1 MFCNSIRLLRR
12 CRPTLSLTP
21 FNRQSTYSTIN
32 LRSTDGSS
40 SIGLEDTITNRS
52 LHCKHQHNNTIHWL
66 STAASTPDNDDGG
79 TSSSPLEVTV
89 TNSTSS
95 SSEESSADQQLDDQS
110 PNLKK
115 SPDQEKEEEILQLQ
129 SELRTH
135 HRHAAYDTAL
145 QTASTLL
152 DLTIS
157 HFGDQHP
164 ATASAYNNVGLM
176 AKCLGKYSQAKEAY
190 HKSLSIYG
198 EVCGKDHASY
208 AAALSNLGM
217 LERGRVLESESAA
230 NNNEEEIDETNSSI
244 PDEDDVDLKDLRDAN
259 KPNEEKLS
267 ALDRM
272 QLNESAIEYFDEAY
286 KIRLSE
292 LGPNHPHT
300 ISSQSQLGSAMAAAV
315 IAERRGRISSII
327 ESELRQLKHAKNVQ
341 DVKEMEKHVP
351 EAIARAASKTT
362 MGGKGSKLTRRRWE
376 AAEQHLRGALTNAV
390 ENPRGE
396 NVSPLLY
403 VPTGNTPSSADK
415 ESTKVQENSSSRR
428 RGLTLPPKQEYK
440 DLSKKE
446 QKKLDKQK
454 LREHRRANANALR
467 GATTNESKGIESI
480 LGVAGKVTTLSA
492 ATAAQNLAVFLKHY
506 SDWMRLSLM
515 DENNTQQ
522 QQAEPSQ
529 QQIQSTKA
537 LNQTIQEA
545 QHLYES
551 ALHVRKS
558 ILPSHHPEVVATKF
572 SLAELLDSPK
582 VSVLATLT
590 SHDDAEA
597 EVVDGKRANQLR
609 EEILSTKALNQTIQ
623 EAQHLYESALHVR
636 KSILPSHHPE
646 VVATK
651 FSLAELLDSP
661 KVSVLATLT
670 SHDDAEAEVVD
681 GKRANQLREEI
692 LSAYNV
698 EEK

>member
-1 MFCNSIRLLRR
+1 MICNSSRLLRR
-12 CRPTLSLTP
+12 CRPPLSVAP
-21 FNRQSTYSTIN
+21 FNRQSISYSTIN
-32 LRSTDGSS
+32 SKSFRCS

-52 LHCKHQHNNTIHWL
+52 LYCNHQQNNVHWL
-66 STAASTPDNDDGG
+66 STAASTDDNDNNG
-79 TSSSPLEVTV
+79 TSSSPIEVTV
-89 TNSTSS
+89 TNSSPS
-95 SSEESSADQQLDDQS
+95 NSEESSNDQQHEP

-272 QLNESAIEYFDEAY
+272 QLNESAIEYLDEAY

-315 IAERRGRISSII
+315 IAERRGRISSSI

-351 EAIARAASKTT
+351 EAIARAASKTS

-396 NVSPLLY
+396 TVSPLLY
-403 VPTGNTPSSADK
+403 VPTGETPSSADK
-415 ESTKVQENSSSRR
+415 EGTKVKENSSSR
-428 RGLTLPPKQEYK
+428 RGLTLPPKKEYK

-467 GATTNESKGIESI
+467 GTTTTNNSEGTESI

-515 DENNTQQ
+515 DENSAQQ
-522 QQAEPSQ
+522 HQAEPSQ

-609 EEILSTKALNQTIQ
+609 EEILS
-623 EAQHLYESALHVR
+623 
-636 KSILPSHHPE
+636 
-646 VVATK
+646 
-651 FSLAELLDSP
+651 
-661 KVSVLATLT
+661 
-670 SHDDAEAEVVD
+670 
-681 GKRANQLREEI
+681 
-692 LSAYNV
+692 AYNV

>member
-1 MFCNSIRLLRR
+1 MICNSSRLLRR
-12 CRPTLSLTP
+12 CRPPLSVAP
-21 FNRQSTYSTIN
+21 FNRQSITYSTIN
-32 LRSTDGSS
+32 LRNLQCS
-40 SIGLEDTITNRS
+40 SIGLEDTITTRS
-52 LHCKHQHNNTIHWL
+52 LYCKCKYQHNNTVNWL
-66 STAASTPDNDDGG
+66 STAASDNDNDD

-89 TNSTSS
+89 TNSSS
-95 SSEESSADQQLDDQS
+95 SNSEESSADQQHES

-230 NNNEEEIDETNSSI
+230 NNNEEEIDETNNSSI

-351 EAIARAASKTT
+351 EAIARAANKTT

-403 VPTGNTPSSADK
+403 VPTGNSPSTADK
-415 ESTKVQENSSSRR
+415 EGTKVKENSSSSR
-428 RGLTLPPKQEYK
+428 RGLTLPPKKEYN

-467 GATTNESKGIESI
+467 GTTTTN
-480 LGVAGKVTTLSA
+480 
-492 ATAAQNLAVFLKHY
+492 N
-506 SDWMRLSLM
+506 
-515 DENNTQQ
+515 
-522 QQAEPSQ
+522 
-529 QQIQSTKA
+529 
-537 LNQTIQEA
+537 
-545 QHLYES
+545 
-551 ALHVRKS
+551 RKRNR
-558 ILPSHHPEVVATKF
+558 
-572 SLAELLDSPK
+572 
-582 VSVLATLT
+582 
-590 SHDDAEA
+590 
-597 EVVDGKRANQLR
+597 VDPG
-609 EEILSTKALNQTIQ
+609 S
-623 EAQHLYESALHVR
+623 
-636 KSILPSHHPE
+636 
-646 VVATK
+646 
-651 FSLAELLDSP
+651 
-661 KVSVLATLT
+661 
-670 SHDDAEAEVVD
+670 
-681 GKRANQLREEI
+681 GW
-692 LSAYNV
+692 
-698 EEK
+698 

>member
-1 MFCNSIRLLRR
+1 MICNSIRLLRR
-12 CRPTLSLTP
+12 CRPPLSVAP
-21 FNRQSTYSTIN
+21 FNRQSISYSTIN
-32 LRSTDGSS
+32 SNSFRCS

-52 LHCKHQHNNTIHWL
+52 LYCKHKQNNTIHWL
-66 STAASTPDNDDGG
+66 STTASDNDNDD
-79 TSSSPLEVTV
+79 TSSSPIEVTV

-95 SSEESSADQQLDDQS
+95 GSEESSADQQHQS
-110 PNLKK
+110 SNLKK
-115 SPDQEKEEEILQLQ
+115 SSDQEKEEEILQLQ
-129 SELRTH
+129 SELRTY

-217 LERGRVLESESAA
+217 LERGRVLESESAVS
-230 NNNEEEIDETNSSI
+230 NEDEIDETHNNSSI
-244 PDEDDVDLKDLRDAN
+244 SDEDDVDLKDLRDAN

-267 ALDRM
+267 ALDRI

-351 EAIARAASKTT
+351 EAIARAASKTS

-403 VPTGNTPSSADK
+403 VPTGNTPPSTTEK
-415 ESTKVQENSSSRR
+415 EGTKVKENSSNR
-428 RGLTLPPKQEYK
+428 RGLTLPSKKEYK

-454 LREHRRANANALR
+454 LREHRRANANTLR

-515 DENNTQQ
+515 DENSAQQ
-522 QQAEPSQ
+522 HQAESSQ

-582 VSVLATLT
+582 VSAMATLT
-590 SHDDAEA
+590 SHDD
-597 EVVDGKRANQLR
+597 
-609 EEILSTKALNQTIQ
+609 T
-623 EAQHLYESALHVR
+623 
-636 KSILPSHHPE
+636 
-646 VVATK
+646 
-651 FSLAELLDSP
+651 
-661 KVSVLATLT
+661 
-670 SHDDAEAEVVD
+670 EAEVVD